1 MMSEPLT
8 EEERESLPDK
18 LRATLDQVGDQ
29 VEAGV
34 AAALEKVRA
43 AVNELAVKVA
53 AATDEE

>member
-1 MMSEPLT
+1 MSEPLT
-8 EEERESLPDK
+8 EEERETLPDR
-18 LRATLDQVGDQ
+18 LRDALDQVGTK

-43 AVNELAVKVA
+43 AVNELAQKVA